1 MKKNNYFGAFA
12 LVLLCLGFSSCNK
25 EEFGNIGNAFLCSI
39 ENDSKTHLN
48 GTGVEWNAGDKI
60 AVFNQSTGDYGI
72 YQTTA
77 EGTTAVFEYYEGT
90 QLAAVEN
97 GNFRAIYP
105 STCMIEEQPQQIRIP
120 QTQSGAI
127 TGPMYASSNNN
138 HLAFKNVCGALKLH
152 LTRSQASG
160 TITRIVFSCTNLRI
174 NGTFVL
180 ASAGQDSQRNAIYKA
195 NAVSQTLDNSNL
207 AYHQIVVDYGTAGL
221 PISTTNDLYIY
232 LPEGNYKGVNIVV
245 YGREPNATSE
255 TELMSLKAK
264 NNTDQISFTRNVIRK
279 ISKVLPSP
287 NSTKGLFSIDDNHQV
302 FIANGNLWNTVGPL
316 NTNYNDH
323 WIFAERPYDFIGTIA
338 DGTHQG
344 KWNRFSWA
352 TTDAA
357 TLDGMSMYD
366 HQVLNTLS
374 GNFKDFGNHTIS
386 GDPAGTWFTLTENEW
401 MYLLG
406 MSSVNWNVSYNGGRL
421 AAGKMYWDEPG
432 DVAANKAYGYCYVI
446 PEQGADYIV
455 CKYNGRDVHVNR
467 TFFMTNATTQNH
479 TVNNKTITVVHSGK
493 VINGLGTNDEFAGIP
508 CLVIYPDRFP
518 KSKMLIS
525 EEYSYYNHAV
535 AITDAR
541 YQELVEL
548 GCAFL
553 PLLGQGQAQG
563 QNANNEIRNVLTHGY
578 YWTRTGAGQSAKC
591 LVLNHQAPD
600 ITFRFDPDTRGNG
613 NAVRLM
619 QPSWEVS
626 SSILYS
632 GTRTGF

>member
-1 MKKNNYFGAFA
+1 MKNYSKIF
-12 LVLLCLGFSSCNK
+12 LGLIMVGLGLTSCQK
-25 EEFGNIGNAFLCSI
+25 EETLEVGDGFLATI
-39 ENDSKTHLN
+39 VQESKTHLEGLN
-48 GTGVEWNAGDKI
+48 VKWDLNDEVAIFEGSQKGIYQVEEIVNNAASLQYVEGIHFYGPGDYNFVAIYPASQTTASSSSYNMPATQTYAANSVSLAPMLAQSNSNTLQFKNLCGVLQLHLKKSQGYVTRIVITCPNKKISGQLSIGSANGNKQVVAGSSSTQDAAENKIILDCGTGVNI
-60 AVFNQSTGDYGI
+60 
-72 YQTTA
+72 
-77 EGTTAVFEYYEGT
+77 
-90 QLAAVEN
+90 
-97 GNFRAIYP
+97 
-105 STCMIEEQPQQIRIP
+105 
-120 QTQSGAI
+120 
-127 TGPMYASSNNN
+127 SNYTDF
-138 HLAFKNVCGALKLH
+138 L
-152 LTRSQASG
+152 
-160 TITRIVFSCTNLRI
+160 
-174 NGTFVL
+174 
-180 ASAGQDSQRNAIYKA
+180 
-195 NAVSQTLDNSNL
+195 
-207 AYHQIVVDYGTAGL
+207 
-221 PISTTNDLYIY
+221 IY
-232 LPEGNYKGVNIVV
+232 LPVATYNNFKVLVEG
-245 YGREPNATSE
+245 RPTASSSATE
-255 TELMSLKAK
+255 TFMTMDLKSS
-264 NNTDQISFTRNVIRK
+264 NSVTFNRNHIKK
-279 ISKVLPSP
+279 IDRILPSP
-287 NSTKGLFSIDDNHQV
+287 NSTKGLFSIDGSHQV

-352 TTDAA
+352 TTDDA

-366 HQVLNTLS
+366 HQVLNTLR

-406 MSSVNWNVSYNGGRL
+406 MSSVNYNVSYNGGRL

-432 DVAANKAYGYCYVI
+432 DVAADKAFGYCYVI

-467 TFFMTNATTQNH
+467 TFFTTNATTQNH
-479 TVNNKTITVVHSGK
+479 TVNNKTIRVVHSGK

-525 EEYSYYNHAV
+525 EEYYYNNHAV

-578 YWTRTGAGQSAKC
+578 YWTRTGEGQSAKC
-591 LVLNHQAPD
+591 LVLSHQAPD

-619 QPSWEVS
+619 QPAWDVAAST
-626 SSILYS
+626 LYS
-632 GTRTGF
+632 GTRTRF